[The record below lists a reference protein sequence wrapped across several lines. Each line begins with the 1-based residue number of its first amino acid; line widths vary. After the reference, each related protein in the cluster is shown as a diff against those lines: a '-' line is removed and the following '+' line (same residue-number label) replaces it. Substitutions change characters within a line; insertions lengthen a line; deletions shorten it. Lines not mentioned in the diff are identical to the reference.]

1 LLEVFEPPS
10 SKSDLNNGHETPGCP
25 ARGLLDPA
33 GSSLVCRVHSQK
45 HCETCHI
52 SFYRVMRAILDG
64 FFNNGNEEDE
74 KLCAKC
80 RALLDGKEEKNDQT
94 KGKTNNKTKP
104 KTNKAKPETKK
115 TEPETKKTEPET
127 KTTEPEPKNKT
138 QPKTP
143 AYVAYPVQPVRQP
156 VSRDAAPDNSEE
168 GGAKQKP
175 STNPKTRWFV
185 SRPRGFMKQPVKAGA
200 GKTFPTRF
208 VPPSDSVSPSELF
221 SGKAQFGEVLR

>member
-1 LLEVFEPPS
+1 MDSSLKVLCAGLLEVFEPPS

-25 ARGLLDPA
+25 ARGLLGPA
-33 GSSLVCRVHSQK
+33 GSSPVCRVHSQK

-52 SFYRVMRAILDG
+52 GFYRVMRAILDG
-64 FFNNGNEEDE
+64 FFSNGNEEDK

-80 RALLDGKEEKNDQT
+80 RALLDDSKEEKNDQT
-94 KGKTNNKTKP
+94 KGQTNNKTKP
-104 KTNKAKPETKK
+104 KTNKVKPETKK
-115 TEPETKKTEPET
+115 
-127 KTTEPEPKNKT
+127 TEPEPKNKT
-138 QPKTP
+138 QPKSP
-143 AYVAYPVQPVRQP
+143 AYVAVPVQPVRQP

-168 GGAKQKP
+168 GGAKEKP
-175 STNPKTRWFV
+175 STKPKTRWFV